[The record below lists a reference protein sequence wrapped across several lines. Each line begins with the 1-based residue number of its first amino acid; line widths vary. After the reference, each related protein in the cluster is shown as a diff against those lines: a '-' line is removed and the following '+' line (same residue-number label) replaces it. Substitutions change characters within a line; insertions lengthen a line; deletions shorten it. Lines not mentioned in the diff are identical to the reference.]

1 MSRTTVNWSVVFDI
15 FWIWGRL
22 ADMPTLYIVS
32 TPIGNL
38 EDITLRAIRVL
49 KEVDLILCEDTR
61 VTKHLLT
68 HYDIDKPTMSY
79 HAQSKLSKVDKIF
92 GYLEEGKH
100 LALVSDAGTPTI
112 SDPGCMLVAQVRE
125 RFGDAVRIEAIPG
138 PSAVLAALAVSGF
151 PSSEFVFLGF
161 LPHKKGR
168 ETLFREMAQSKRAV
182 VFYESPHRI
191 EKALA
196 SMAEHLEPDRQIV
209 VAREIT
215 KVFEENVHGTIA
227 EVVAYFLEHPDHI
240 RGEFVVVVSPL

>member
-1 MSRTTVNWSVVFDI
+1 V
-15 FWIWGRL
+15 G
-22 ADMPTLYIVS
+22 
-32 TPIGNL
+32 
-38 EDITLRAIRVL
+38 
-49 KEVDLILCEDTR
+49 
-61 VTKHLLT
+61 
-68 HYDIDKPTMSY
+68 
-79 HAQSKLSKVDKIF
+79 
-92 GYLEEGKH
+92 
-100 LALVSDAGTPTI
+100 
-112 SDPGCMLVAQVRE
+112 

-168 ETLFREMAQSKRAV
+168 ETLFREMTQSKRAV